1 MASMRS
7 DYRIRLMACGLGL
20 LACSAEARDL
30 VQTIREVKPSIVG
43 VGTYMVL
50 RQQQDKLLGSG
61 FVVADGNHAVTN
73 SHVVPKDLDEG
84 RRETVT
90 VYIPAGGNR
99 AQRRPAKVQLRDP
112 VHDLC
117 LLRFEGPPV
126 RAMRLGRAEDVQE
139 GESIAFT
146 GFPILNVLGLHP
158 VTNRGIISAI
168 TPYIVPVNS
177 GRELREGVLRR
188 LSRPF
193 QVFQL
198 DATAYPG
205 NSGSPLYEIDS
216 GRVIGIVNSVFVKA
230 SKEMALEERAI
241 SDPSGITYAIPV
253 TYLRRLLDR
262 ARLRY

>member
-90 VYIPAGGNR
+90 VYIPAGGNQ
-99 AQRRPAKVQLRDP
+99 AQRRPAKVQVRDP
-112 VHDLC
+112 VHDVC

-126 RAMRLGRAEDVQE
+126 RAMRLGRAEDVQ
-139 GESIAFT
+139 
-146 GFPILNVLGLHP
+146 L
-158 VTNRGIISAI
+158 
-168 TPYIVPVNS
+168 
-177 GRELREGVLRR
+177 
-188 LSRPF
+188 
-193 QVFQL
+193 
-198 DATAYPG
+198 
-205 NSGSPLYEIDS
+205 
-216 GRVIGIVNSVFVKA
+216 K
-230 SKEMALEERAI
+230 
-241 SDPSGITYAIPV
+241 
-253 TYLRRLLDR
+253 
-262 ARLRY
+262 